1 MAMQIASILVPTD
14 FSEDSYYA
22 LGHALEL
29 ARWRGCQLTILHVNP
44 DESVL
49 FRYLSEKEFEALRQE
64 ALRDAN
70 QQLETLVKR
79 FPELKEVEHRFH
91 IRRGNP
97 VVEILAELEAH
108 PVDLVV
114 IGSHGRG
121 SEGLEFFY
129 GSTAEKVVRRS
140 RASILVTR
148 NPERRKRKG

>member
-1 MAMQIASILVPTD
+1 MQLASILVPTD

-29 ARWRGCQLTILHVNP
+29 ARWRGCRLTILHVNP

-64 ALRDAN
+64 AIRDAN
-70 QQLETLVKR
+70 QQLEKLVQR
-79 FPELKEVEHRFH
+79 FPDLLQVEHSFH

-97 VVEILAELEAH
+97 VVEILAEIEAH

-129 GSTAEKVVRRS
+129 GSTAEKVVRRTS
-140 RASILVTR
+140 TSVLVTR
-148 NPERRKRKG
+148 NPERQKKG